1 MSSATR
7 VVDAP
12 RNPLRP
18 ELPAHLAA
26 LFIALLLG
34 LQPLTTDL
42 YLPALPTLTRELA
55 APMHL
60 AQMTMAALML
70 SFGVAQLVW
79 GPLADRFGRRPVL
92 LTGLSLYLLASVGGV
107 LAPNIEALI
116 VARVVQGAA
125 MAAAVVCARAMVRD
139 LYEPHEGA
147 HVMSRGLSGLGVIAI
162 ASPTLGGL
170 VAHWLGWRGA
180 LAVVA
185 IVGAIT
191 LWAVWRK
198 LPETLAQRNPRAT
211 QLRALAPAWWH
222 ILRNPTFFT
231 WTALIAATY
240 GGLFTLLSA
249 SSFVY
254 IEVLGLNPGLFGVV
268 LGSASVSYLIGTVV
282 CRRWLLRFGMAG
294 AVGRGALF
302 TLAGGAVMGGFALA
316 GVQSLWAMLIG
327 HWLFCFGHG
336 IHQPCGQA
344 GAVGP
349 FPQAAGAA
357 AALAG
362 FMLAF
367 VAFFVGQ
374 WLGVSLDGTVRPMAL
389 CLGFWALVTS
399 GIAWTLV
406 QRHALPRVATA

>member
-1 MSSATR
+1 MSSAPR

-12 RNPLRP
+12 RSPPRT

-42 YLPALPTLTRELA
+42 YLPALPTLTRQLA

-92 LTGLSLYLLASVGGV
+92 LIGLSLYLLASAGGV
-107 LAPNIEALI
+107 LAPNIETLI

-147 HVMSRGLSGLGVIAI
+147 HVMSRGLSGLGIIAI

-211 QLRALAPAWWH
+211 QLRALAPAWPQGWWMPWPKQNSQCPISIPH
-222 ILRNPTFFT
+222 SDCTP
-231 WTALIAATY
+231 A
-240 GGLFTLLSA
+240 SA
-249 SSFVY
+249 KPP
-254 IEVLGLNPGLFGVV
+254 ITTPP
-268 LGSASVSYLIGTVV
+268 ASVNSAPRPTAPAMPKRSSQRRHTTVPI
-282 CRRWLLRFGMAG
+282 R
-294 AVGRGALF
+294 
-302 TLAGGAVMGGFALA
+302 
-316 GVQSLWAMLIG
+316 
-327 HWLFCFGHG
+327 
-336 IHQPCGQA
+336 
-344 GAVGP
+344 
-349 FPQAAGAA
+349 
-357 AALAG
+357 
-362 FMLAF
+362 
-367 VAFFVGQ
+367 
-374 WLGVSLDGTVRPMAL
+374 
-389 CLGFWALVTS
+389 
-399 GIAWTLV
+399 
-406 QRHALPRVATA
+406 